1 MRLSVVV
8 GAVLAANLVHLGI
21 ILGAPLAVF
30 WDLPTAILVVFLSFA
45 FLLQAHGMAGL
56 KTTLQAARCWVGMD
70 KLPPEGL
77 GDACCVV
84 ETGAKATIRS
94 AHIPMLIGV
103 IQILQYNHGDDPS
116 FFMPPDEAI
125 APAIAVCLLSYF
137 YALGINFVFWGPLGR
152 WLTQH
157 TQAKATDT
165 SAGVVDPTV

>member
-1 MRLSVVV
+1 MRWSVLV
-8 GAVLAANLVHLGI
+8 GGVLATSLALYGI
-21 ILGAPLAVF
+21 ILDTELITF
-30 WDLPTAILVVFLSFA
+30 IDLTTVQLVLLLPVA
-45 FLLQAHGMAGL
+45 FLLQAHGVAGL
-56 KTTLQAARCWVGMD
+56 KTIQQAVGCWLGPD
-70 KLPPEGL
+70 NLPPERL